1 MGASFRLSH
10 IFSDLKQPHGS
21 KMESSHLSSSNST
34 SNFTEETIISEINI
48 TTQELP
54 WRILPQQFKDRYIE
68 HFQHENVLNYEAQI
82 GVTVFYVLLLLVGLP
97 GNIMTCIIIWYN
109 STSITPT
116 NCFLLNLAVVDIIT
130 LVTGK

>member
-1 MGASFRLSH
+1 MESH
-10 IFSDLKQPHGS
+10 I
-21 KMESSHLSSSNST
+21 SSVS
-34 SNFTEETIISEINI
+34 SNFTEETISEINI

-54 WRILPQQFKDRYIE
+54 WRILPQQFKDKYIE
-68 HFQHENVLNYEAQI
+68 HFQGENVLNYEAQI

-116 NCFLLNLAVVDIIT
+116 NCFLLNLAVVDLIT

>member
-1 MGASFRLSH
+1 MESH
-10 IFSDLKQPHGS
+10 ISPAVS
-21 KMESSHLSSSNST
+21 
-34 SNFTEETIISEINI
+34 SNFTEETISEINI
-48 TTQELP
+48 TTKQLP
-54 WRILPQQFKDRYIE
+54 WRILPQQFKDKYIE
-68 HFQHENVLNYEAQI
+68 HFQGESNVLNYEAQI